1 MKEIAE
7 KSLSKLRC
15 LSLSFLFRIHERETA
30 TEKELDIILR
40 MSLERVVFKRFKQ
53 STKWTPKVTNTTST
67 YRCCKTG
74 TRLLKNTLA

>member
-40 MSLERVVFKRFKQ
+40 MSVERVVVKRFKQ
-53 STKWTPKVTNTTST
+53 STKWTPKVTNTC
-67 YRCCKTG
+67 RCHKTG
-74 TRLLKNTLA
+74 IRLLKKILV